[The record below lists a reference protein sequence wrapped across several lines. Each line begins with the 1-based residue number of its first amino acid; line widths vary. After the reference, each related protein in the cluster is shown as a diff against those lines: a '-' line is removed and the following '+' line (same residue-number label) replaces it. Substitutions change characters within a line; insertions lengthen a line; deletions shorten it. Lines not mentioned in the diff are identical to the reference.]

1 MRAIAPFLFA
11 ATLAIAGVA
20 AAVTPV
26 AAAPTVSVAR

>member
-1 MRAIAPFLFA
+1 MNAIAPLMFA

-26 AAAPTVSVAR
+26 SAQPVAAAAR